1 MSGPNLFAADFK
13 ANPYPVYEQMR
24 QFSPVRAVDVPT
36 GRLWLV
42 TRYADARQ
50 VLTDPRFTKVAPDQ
64 HALQPPGA
72 AARPDERLLSE
83 HMLSVDPPAHTRLR
97 RLVNKVFT
105 AGRIEALRPRVREI
119 ADDLLDGFADKGE
132 VDLVAGYAFPLPI
145 TVICELLGV
154 PMDDRDS
161 FRDWSNAVVGGMA
174 SGGDNRQAAQAL
186 ATYVVDL
193 IAVKRAALGDDLLS
207 QLIAVTDGGDRL
219 SERELVSMVFLLLIA
234 GHETTVN
241 LIANGAYLLLTHP
254 DALRRV
260 TADPGLIPGAVEEF
274 LRYESPVETTTPRF
288 TSEPVEIGG
297 VTIPAGEVVLVSLSS
312 VNRDEARFAE
322 PARFDIDRRDT
333 PHLAFGHGIHF
344 CLGAPLARMEGR
356 VAFERMLPRLPELA
370 LAVPAG
376 DLAWRPGLLIR
387 GLVDL
392 PVRWSGP
399 AIAGAS

>member
-1 MSGPNLFAADFK
+1 
-13 ANPYPVYEQMR
+13 
-24 QFSPVRAVDVPT
+24 
-36 GRLWLV
+36 V

-50 VLTDPRFTKVAPDQ
+50 VLTDPRFTKVAPVQ

-72 AARPDERLLSE
+72 TALPDQRLLSE
-83 HMLSVDPPAHTRLR
+83 HMLGVDPPAHTRLR

-105 AGRIEALRPRVREI
+105 AGRIEALRPRIREI
-119 ADDLLDGFADKGE
+119 ADDLLDGFAGKGE
-132 VDLVAGYAFPLPI
+132 VDLVAEYAFPLPI

-161 FRDWSNAVVGGMA
+161 FRDWSNTVVSGMA
-174 SGGDNRQAAQAL
+174 SGGDNHQAVQSL
-186 ATYVVDL
+186 ATYIVDL
-193 IAVKRAALGDDLLS
+193 IAVKRGDLGDDLLS

-254 DALRRV
+254 EELRRV

-312 VNRDEARFAE
+312 VNRDEARFAD

-344 CLGAPLARMEGR
+344 CLGAPLARLEGQ
-356 VAFERMLPRLPELA
+356 VAFEQMLSRLPDLA

-399 AIAGAS
+399 ATATAS